1 MLVKEAEHI
10 FRTWFN
16 NYSVPADEV
25 PYLDLTISTPAD
37 RYMTKETA
45 FNFLQNAL
53 STSAITQKSLSALQT
68 DDKRIERLFSENDL
82 DRDEMLTL
90 VDFLRFYRLSS
101 MQKPDVVWGN
111 LQAFGFGND
120 LTKEVR
126 GEITYS
132 NDPNLTVDQNT
143 LPRSLIAENL
153 DYLEKLF
160 SLQTDDSRS

>member
-53 STSAITQKSLSALQT
+53 STSAST
-68 DDKRIERLFSENDL
+68 
-82 DRDEMLTL
+82 
-90 VDFLRFYRLSS
+90 
-101 MQKPDVVWGN
+101 
-111 LQAFGFGND
+111 
-120 LTKEVR
+120 
-126 GEITYS
+126 
-132 NDPNLTVDQNT
+132 
-143 LPRSLIAENL
+143 
-153 DYLEKLF
+153 
-160 SLQTDDSRS
+160 